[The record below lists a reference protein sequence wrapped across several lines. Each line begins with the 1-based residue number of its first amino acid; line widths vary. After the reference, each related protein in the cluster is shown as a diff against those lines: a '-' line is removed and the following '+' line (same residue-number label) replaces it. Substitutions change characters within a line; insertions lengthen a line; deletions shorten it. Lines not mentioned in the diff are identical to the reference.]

1 MERVRTTVTGVA
13 GVIAVVATSVPPPCA
28 ASGPPVP
35 TAATFSIVAADTVER
50 EWGVAVASR
59 ILAVG
64 SIVPFGEAGVGA
76 VATQAAANPGFGPQ
90 GLAFMER
97 GHAAADALKRILRTD
112 RDVRIRQ
119 VALIDGHGEV
129 AAYTGDG
136 CEQWAGSIQGNGFS
150 VQGNFLAGPA
160 VLDAMAR
167 TFRETEGSLAERM
180 IAALAA
186 GEEEGGDSRGKQ
198 SAAILVVKAGGGYGG
213 GNDRLV
219 DLRVDDDPAPVTEL
233 ARLYR
238 LHAAYYLPTVHV
250 RLGDQYLAAKNRGN
264 AEREYAQ
271 VIHLY
276 RDAIAEF
283 PKDARLPNGL
293 AWFYVRHRV
302 NLDEALRLAD
312 SARRL
317 DPRSWEIEDT
327 LAEIFF
333 ARGQLQLANDHA
345 KAALALSPKNP
356 YLETQASRF
365 AEAVEMLERR

>member
-1 MERVRTTVTGVA
+1 MERVRTAVPGWIGALALVA
-13 GVIAVVATSVPPPCA
+13 AALAAPCA
-28 ASGPPVP
+28 ASGPAVP
-35 TAATFSIVAADTVER
+35 TAATFSIVAADTVEH
-50 EWGVAVASR
+50 EWGVAVSSR

-64 SIVPFGEAGVGA
+64 SIVPYGAAGVGA
-76 VATQAAANPGFGPQ
+76 VATQAAANPAFGPQ

-97 GHAAADALKRILRTD
+97 GSPAADALKRILRTD
-112 RDVRIRQ
+112 RDNRIRQ
-119 VALIDGHGEV
+119 LALIDARGEV
-129 AAYTGDG
+129 AVYTGDG
-136 CEQWAGSIQGNGFS
+136 CEQWAGSIQGEAFS
-150 VQGNFLAGPA
+150 VQGNFLAGPS

-167 TFRETEGSLAERM
+167 AYRETEGSLAERL

-198 SAAILVVKAGGGYGG
+198 SAAVLVVKAGGGYGG

-219 DLRVDDDPAPVTEL
+219 DLRVDDDPAPVAEL

-238 LHAAYYLPTVHV
+238 LHAAYYLPAVHV
-250 RLGDQYLAAKNRGN
+250 RLGDQYLAAKDREH

-276 RDAIAEF
+276 RDAIAAF
-283 PKDARLPNGL
+283 PQDARLPNGL

-312 SARRL
+312 GAHHL
-317 DPRSWEIEDT
+317 DPRSWEVEDT
-327 LAEIFF
+327 LAEIYF
-333 ARGQLQLANDHA
+333 ARGQVKLARDHA
-345 KAALALSPKNP
+345 KAALALAPKNP
-356 YLETQASRF
+356 YLESQASRF